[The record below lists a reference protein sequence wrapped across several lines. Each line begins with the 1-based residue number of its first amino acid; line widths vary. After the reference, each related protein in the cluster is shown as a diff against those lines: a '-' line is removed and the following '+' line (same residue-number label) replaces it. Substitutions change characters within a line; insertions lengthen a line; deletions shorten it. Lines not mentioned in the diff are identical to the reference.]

1 MLSRRSLPVRGL
13 RLRRRRPPRQLMAT
27 TMPLAVLVSR
37 QLVAGSLDSEAALRE
52 ALPYRVTAVFV
63 FPTPDRRGNSTRL
76 FVAEEEHVKVHVSL
90 DSIRIPSVNV
100 NVGGN
105 GMMEIFSDCV
115 SVSIRMGVA
124 ALVLSGLL

>member
-1 MLSRRSLPVRGL
+1 
-13 RLRRRRPPRQLMAT
+13 MAT

-52 ALPYRVTAVFV
+52 ALPYRVTAV